1 MIDIAGSAAAELA
14 RERFK
19 GTTVLREHT
28 ENVLTGKRAV
38 VQNNPRRVM
47 LTIQNIFATD
57 VYISFNPNATLT
69 SAIILPAYGG
79 TITILY
85 DEDGEI
91 VTYELFAFTAGGDGY
106 LHIWEVERL

>member
-28 ENVLTGKRAV
+28 ENVQLSKRAV
-38 VQNNPRRVM
+38 VRNNPRRVM
-47 LTIQNIFATD
+47 LTIQNIFSTD
-57 VYISFNPNATLT
+57 VYFSFNPNATAT
-69 SAIILPAYGG
+69 SAMILPGNGG
-79 TITILY
+79 TISLSY
-85 DEDGEI
+85 EEDGEI
-91 VTYELFAFTAGGDGY
+91 VTYELYAFTSGGDGY

>member
-1 MIDIAGSAAAELA
+1 MIDITGSAAAELA

-28 ENVLTGKRAV
+28 ENVQLDKRAV

-57 VYISFNPNATLT
+57 VYISFNPNATTL
-69 SAIILPAYGG
+69 SAMILPAYGG
-79 TITILY
+79 TITLLY
-85 DEDGEI
+85 EEDGEI
-91 VTYELFAFTAGGDGY
+91 VTYELYAFTAASDGY